1 MKTTAQGVPYPLHVE
16 FCGDNS
22 FLSPKREWDDVRV
35 VRRLR
40 GLREQEKLAARN
52 HFRALH
58 DSRRAGGRKPTP
70 LFLLAMGKLRDAKPE
85 EECTKDCHI
94 PEYLTCPLSGKLMT
108 DPVTIATGKVTLL
121 VCARSFS
128 CI

>member
-16 FCGDNS
+16 FCGDTYS
-22 FLSPKREWDDVRV
+22 SPRREWTDVRV

-40 GLREQEKLAARN
+40 GLRHQERLAARN
-52 HFRALH
+52 HFRALR
-58 DSRRAGGRKPTP
+58 DSQRAGGRKPTP
-70 LFLLAMGKLRDAKPE
+70 LFGLAMDNLRDAKLG

-94 PEYLTCPLSGKLMT
+94 PEYLTCPLSGKLMI